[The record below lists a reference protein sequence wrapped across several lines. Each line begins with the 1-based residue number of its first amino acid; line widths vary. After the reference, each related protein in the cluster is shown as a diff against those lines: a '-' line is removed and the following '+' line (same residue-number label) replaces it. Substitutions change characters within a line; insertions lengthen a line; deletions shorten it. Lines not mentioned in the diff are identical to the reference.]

1 MNTEELVR
9 KIKKGD
15 RFYKG
20 TSPTEYLAL
29 KDETARGWV
38 LCYAH
43 ELNVGAS
50 RKHKFSTN
58 QDALTII
65 EEET

>member
-1 MNTEELVR
+1 MDLVQ

-20 TSPTEYLAL
+20 TSATIYTAL
-29 KDETARGWV
+29 TDESARGWV
-38 LCYAH
+38 SAVAWDIS
-43 ELNVGAS
+43 VGAKI
-50 RKHKFSTN
+50 RLNTN

-65 EEET
+65 KEEGTK